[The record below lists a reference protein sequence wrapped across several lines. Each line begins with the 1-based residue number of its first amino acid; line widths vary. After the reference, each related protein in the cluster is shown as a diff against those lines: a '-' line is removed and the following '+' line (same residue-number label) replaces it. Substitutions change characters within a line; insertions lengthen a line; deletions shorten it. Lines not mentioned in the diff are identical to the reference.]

1 MGEEIQGSTK
11 LLVSKNG
18 DADFV
23 GHVPNFLSEEEID
36 SLYSINKNMDWK
48 NAMTRWSG
56 YNSKIRKCK
65 KRSNIQFPF
74 YDRLMEYVNLYN
86 SRTYK
91 FHLYE
96 ERKRHEINMVRYD
109 EKGMFFRPHRDYRPS
124 LTDIYNKR
132 TARKISISIQLSNA
146 DEYGGG
152 DLEIV
157 ESYTV
162 PDVFMD
168 ANFIPDFMKV
178 RETFRHNFKT
188 MKQKGSLT
196 IFTSIHEHESTP
208 LEWGKRDIVVGFLR
222 GECHAY

>member
-1 MGEEIQGSTK
+1 MK
-11 LLVSKNG
+11 
-18 DADFV
+18 
-23 GHVPNFLSEEEID
+23 
-36 SLYSINKNMDWK
+36 
-48 NAMTRWSG
+48 
-56 YNSKIRKCK
+56 
-65 KRSNIQFPF
+65 
-74 YDRLMEYVNLYN
+74 YVNLYN
-86 SRTYK
+86 SKTYN
-91 FHLYE
+91 FHLFD

-132 TARKISISIQLSNA
+132 TARKISISVQLSDA

-168 ANFIPDFMKV
+168 SNFLPETMKV
-178 RETFRHNFKT
+178 RENFRHSFPT
-188 MKQKGSLT
+188 MRKKGSLT

-208 LEWGKRDIVVGFLR
+208 LKWGKRDIVVGFIR